1 MSPNSGSTVPTGS
14 RKPTI
19 QIVSVE
25 DASGLSWL
33 LLRDYEPINRFDEYE
48 DAEAMMQQML
58 TDAEAMMQQMLTG
71 DAPLNGSPVNDNGQG
86 RHGLSRFF
94 GRR

>member
-1 MSPNSGSTVPTGS
+1 MSTASQ
-14 RKPTI
+14 KPTI

-33 LLRDYEPINRFDEYE
+33 LLRDYEPISRFDQYE

-58 TDAEAMMQQMLTG
+58 TD
-71 DAPLNGSPVNDNGQG
+71 DAPLVGSPVGDNGHG
-86 RHGLSRFF
+86 RRGLSRFF

>member
-1 MSPNSGSTVPTGS
+1 VPTGS
-14 RKPTI
+14 QKHTI

-33 LLRDYEPINRFDEYE
+33 LLRDYQPISRFDQYE

-58 TDAEAMMQQMLTG
+58 TG
-71 DAPLNGSPVNDNGQG
+71 DEPLVGSPVGDNGQG
-86 RHGLSRFF
+86 RRGLGRFF

>member
-1 MSPNSGSTVPTGS
+1 MPTAS
-14 RKPTI
+14 QKPTI

-33 LLRDYEPINRFDEYE
+33 LLRDYEPISRFDQYE

-58 TDAEAMMQQMLTG
+58 AG
-71 DAPLNGSPVNDNGQG
+71 DAPLADSPDGDSGQDDGQG
-86 RHGLSRFF
+86 RRGLSRFF
-94 GRR
+94 SRR

>member
-1 MSPNSGSTVPTGS
+1 MSPNSGSTVPAGS

-33 LLRDYEPINRFDEYE
+33 LLRDYEPISRFDQYE

-58 TDAEAMMQQMLTG
+58 SG
-71 DAPLNGSPVNDNGQG
+71 DALLVGSPVGDNGHG
-86 RHGLSRFF
+86 RRGLSRFF